1 MSRIVLGGWANGGF
15 AKLDLPRLLES
26 RLLLQAAS
34 GLGKSWALRRLLE
47 VTAGQVQQIIIDPE
61 GEFASLRE
69 KHDLLIV
76 AGTGG
81 DALAHPKTAALLA
94 TRLLETGVSAVIDI
108 YDLKKR
114 DREDFVRLFTESL
127 VNAPKDLWHAVL
139 LAIDEVHM
147 FCDEHENAKSTQAI
161 IDVATRGRKRGLC
174 LVAATQRIADFNK
187 SAAAQLRNKLIG
199 GTTLDVDVKRCAFE
213 LGKSA
218 KEAMAMLRSLNPGE
232 FYGYG
237 PALCQEIKLLTI
249 GDVATTHPK
258 VGHRQIA
265 PPKPTAAIKAIL
277 PKLAD
282 LPKEAEEEART
293 ITALQRELATVRR
306 ELALAAKPVRG
317 LVVSSTAADRRQTAI
332 VAKQTALIEE
342 LMKFMVTVSA
352 TDFRAGAEI
361 DEASI
366 EKAIKAAVV
375 QSRKLMEDKMDARN
389 RELQTVSREA
399 GRLVARVKKL
409 LESQDIKIDV
419 EVRHNEPYTVV
430 PPPKRAL
437 LPSKPNGDG
446 SSLPPGEVAILSAL
460 IQYPAGLTRDQLTV
474 LAGYKRSTRDAY
486 IARLRDRGYV
496 TIGGD
501 GVEAT
506 PEGIAALPDAQP
518 LPTGAALQEFWL
530 ARLPPGERK
539 ILEVLIHVYPEA
551 VTRDA
556 VTEQSGFKRSTRD
569 AYLSRLASK
578 ELVEEP
584 ARGEVRATATLF

>member
-1 MSRIVLGGWANGGF
+1 MSRPILGNWINGG
-15 AKLDLPRLLES
+15 AAATLDLPRLLES

-127 VNAPKDLWHAVL
+127 VNAPKSLWHAVL
-139 LAIDEVHM
+139 LAIDEIHM
-147 FCDEHENAKSTQAI
+147 FCDENENAKSTQAV

-199 GTTLDVDVKRCAFE
+199 GTTLDVDVKRAAFE
-213 LGKSA
+213 LGKSP
-218 KEAMAMLRSLNPGE
+218 KETMEMLRSLNAGE
-232 FYGYG
+232 FFGYG
-237 PALCQEIKLLTI
+237 PALSPEVRLLKI
-249 GDVATTHPK
+249 GDVETTHPK
-258 VGHRQIA
+258 VGHRQMA

-282 LPKEAEEEART
+282 LPKEAEEEMNT
-293 ITALQRELATVRR
+293 IVALRRKVAELERR
-306 ELALAAKPVRG
+306 PQQVVQAAPAVDTSVIEVRG
-317 LVVSSTAADRRQTAI
+317 YENGYKRGWNDCRQEAATIRAEVKTAVDKAF
-332 VAKQTALIEE
+332 E
-342 LMKFMVTVSA
+342 L
-352 TDFRAGAEI
+352 DI
-361 DEASI
+361 
-366 EKAIKAAVV
+366 AV
-375 QSRKLMEDKMDARN
+375 
-389 RELQTVSREA
+389 
-399 GRLVARVKKL
+399 GVKT
-409 LESQDIKIDV
+409 E
-419 EVRHNEPYTVV
+419 V
-430 PPPKRAL
+430 PPPRPQPRKGIMRTPTWTERNPGLKSPLA
-437 LPSKPNGDG
+437 SKANG
-446 SSLPPGEVAILSAL
+446 GEKIPEGEAKILAAL
-460 IQYPAGLTRDQLTV
+460 IQYPAGLTRDQLIV
-474 LAGYKRSTRDAY
+474 IAGYKRSTRDAY

-506 PEGIAALPDAQP
+506 PEGIAAMPDAQP
-518 LPTGAALQEFWL
+518 LPTGDELQAFWMN
-530 ARLPPGERK
+530 RLPEGEAK
-539 ILEVLIHVYPEA
+539 VLAVLIGAYPDTL
-551 VTRDA
+551 TRDT
-556 VTEQSGFKRSTRD
+556 VTERAGYKKSTRD
-569 AYLSRLASK
+569 AYLSRLSAK

-584 ARGEVRATATLF
+584 ARGEVRAAEALFS